1 MSRLGLADFP
11 RKDIIFPRKGII
23 DGANSP
29 INAALLSKKPSDS
42 LSILTR
48 PKSGRLPL
56 LQQRPQS
63 TRLKRLIESRSEKPS
78 KENLIEGKS
87 SR

>member
-11 RKDIIFPRKGII
+11 RKDIIAE
-23 DGANSP
+23 ANGP

-42 LSILTR
+42 PSILTG
-48 PKSGRLPL
+48 PKSGRLTL

-78 KENLIEGKS
+78 KENLNLIEGKS